1 MGLLGN
7 IKKGLQKTRSMLQGR
22 LGALFSRRRFD
33 DDFYAEL
40 EEILIGADVGLQTS
54 LELVEKLRENVQK
67 GRISEPE
74 QVVDLLKEM
83 LLDIL
88 GKETVPLA
96 VSEEKPMVILMLGVN
111 GVGKTTTIG
120 KLAARYRREGKK
132 TLLVAG
138 DTFRAAAI
146 EQLEIWAKR
155 SKSDLIKHQQ
165 NADPAAVI
173 FDGIAAAKA
182 RGSDL
187 VLCDTAGRLHNKA
200 NLMEELKKI
209 YRVIG
214 KALPGAPHEV
224 LLVLDATTGQN
235 ALAQAKVFNEA
246 ANLTGIVLT
255 KLDGTAKGGIVVAV
269 ARELQLPVKLVGV
282 GESIDDLQPF
292 DPQEYVEGLFAGEWI

>member
-120 KLAARYRREGKK
+120 KLAARYRKEGEK

>member
-96 VSEEKPMVILMLGVN
+96 VSEETHGYTYVGVN
-111 GVGKTTTIG
+111 GVAKPPYRQIG
-120 KLAARYRREGKK
+120 C
-132 TLLVAG
+132 TL
-138 DTFRAAAI
+138 
-146 EQLEIWAKR
+146 
-155 SKSDLIKHQQ
+155 
-165 NADPAAVI
+165 P
-173 FDGIAAAKA
+173 
-182 RGSDL
+182 
-187 VLCDTAGRLHNKA
+187 
-200 NLMEELKKI
+200 
-209 YRVIG
+209 
-214 KALPGAPHEV
+214 
-224 LLVLDATTGQN
+224 
-235 ALAQAKVFNEA
+235 
-246 ANLTGIVLT
+246 
-255 KLDGTAKGGIVVAV
+255 
-269 ARELQLPVKLVGV
+269 
-282 GESIDDLQPF
+282 
-292 DPQEYVEGLFAGEWI
+292 